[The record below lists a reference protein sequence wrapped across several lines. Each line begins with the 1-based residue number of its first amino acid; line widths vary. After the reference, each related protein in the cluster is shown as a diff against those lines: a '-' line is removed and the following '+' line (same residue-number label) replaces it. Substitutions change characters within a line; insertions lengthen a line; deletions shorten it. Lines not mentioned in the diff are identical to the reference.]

1 MSTLKVN
8 KPRQKSSLASRFT
21 LLTLAW
27 FLGLLLFF
35 PIFWTLLIS
44 FRQEVDAGTFPPK
57 WIAPFTLENYE
68 KVFKVGAKSFL
79 LNSAIASIGSTIV
92 ILALAFPAAYALSI
106 KPIKKSKDVLSFFLS
121 TKFLPPIAAL
131 LPIYLI
137 LQKLQLLDN
146 ILALTIFYVAMNL
159 PLAVWLLRSFLKE
172 IPRELVEAAELDG
185 ASTIKILYRVLVPIS
200 MPGIAAT
207 SLICFIFTWNEFLLA
222 INVTGFS
229 AATAPVYLVGFV
241 TAEGLF
247 FAQLSAVSIVVSLPV
262 IIAGWAAQDKL
273 VSGLSLGAVK

>member
-8 KPRQKSSLASRFT
+8 KPRQKSSLARRFT
-21 LLTLAW
+21 LSTLAW

-79 LNSAIASIGSTIV
+79 LNSAVASIGSTIV

>member
-8 KPRQKSSLASRFT
+8 KPRQKASLASRVS
-21 LLTLAW
+21 LSTLAW
-27 FLGLLLFF
+27 FLGLLFFF
-35 PIFWTLLIS
+35 PVFWTLLIS
-44 FRQEVDAGTFPPK
+44 FRNEVDAGTFPPK
-57 WIAPFTLENYE
+57 WIAPFTFENYE

-106 KPIKKSKDVLSFFLS
+106 KPIKKSKDVLTFFLS

-146 ILALTIFYVAMNL
+146 ILALTVFYVAMNL

-222 INVTGFS
+222 INVTGFG

>member
-8 KPRQKSSLASRFT
+8 KPRQKTSLTSRFSLST
-21 LLTLAW
+21 FSW
-27 FLGLLLFF
+27 FLGLLFFF
-35 PIFWTLLIS
+35 PVFWTLLIS

-137 LQKLQLLDN
+137 LKELQLLDN
-146 ILALTIFYVAMNL
+146 IFALTVFYVAMNL

-222 INVTGFS
+222 INVTGFG

>member
-1 MSTLKVN
+1 MTTLKVN
-8 KPRQKSSLASRFT
+8 KQRQKASLASRFS
-21 LLTLAW
+21 LSTLAW
-27 FLGLLLFF
+27 FLGLLFFF
-35 PIFWTLLIS
+35 PVFWTLLIS

-106 KPIKKSKDVLSFFLS
+106 KPIKKSKDVLTFFLS

>member
-8 KPRQKSSLASRFT
+8 KPRQKASLASRFS
-21 LLTLAW
+21 LSTLAW
-27 FLGLLLFF
+27 FLGLLFFF
-35 PIFWTLLIS
+35 PVFWTLLIS

-137 LQKLQLLDN
+137 LKELQLLDN
-146 ILALTIFYVAMNL
+146 IFALTVFYVAMNL

>member
-1 MSTLKVN
+1 MSILKIN
-8 KPRQKSSLASRFT
+8 KPRQKTSLVSRFSLST
-21 LLTLAW
+21 FAW
-27 FLGLLLFF
+27 FLGLLFFF
-35 PIFWTLLIS
+35 PVFWTLLIS

-137 LQKLQLLDN
+137 LKELQLLDN
-146 ILALTIFYVAMNL
+146 IFALTVFYVAMNL

-185 ASTIKILYRVLVPIS
+185 ASTIKILYKVLVPIS

-222 INVTGFS
+222 INVTGFG

>member
-8 KPRQKSSLASRFT
+8 KPRQKTSLSSRFSLST
-21 LLTLAW
+21 FAW
-27 FLGLLLFF
+27 FLGLLFFF
-35 PIFWTLLIS
+35 PVFWTLLIS

-137 LQKLQLLDN
+137 LKELQLLDN
-146 ILALTIFYVAMNL
+146 IFALTVFYVAMNL

-222 INVTGFS
+222 INVTGFG

>member
-8 KPRQKSSLASRFT
+8 KPRQKTSLTSRFSLST
-21 LLTLAW
+21 FSW
-27 FLGLLLFF
+27 FLGLLFF
-35 PIFWTLLIS
+35 LPVFLTLLIS
-44 FRQEVDAGTFPPK
+44 FSQEVDAGTFPPK

-137 LQKLQLLDN
+137 LKELQLLDN
-146 ILALTIFYVAMNL
+146 IFALTVFYVAMNL

-222 INVTGFS
+222 INVTGFG

>member
-8 KPRQKSSLASRFT
+8 KPRQKASLASRFS
-21 LLTLAW
+21 LSTLAW
-27 FLGLLLFF
+27 FLGLLFFF
-35 PIFWTLLIS
+35 PVFWTLLIS
-44 FRQEVDAGTFPPK
+44 FRNEVDAGTFPPK

-106 KPIKKSKDVLSFFLS
+106 KPIKKSKDVLTFFLS

-146 ILALTIFYVAMNL
+146 IFALTVFYVAMNL

-222 INVTGFS
+222 INVTGFG

>member
-1 MSTLKVN
+1 MSILKIN
-8 KPRQKSSLASRFT
+8 KPRQKTSLVSRFSLST
-21 LLTLAW
+21 FAW
-27 FLGLLLFF
+27 FLGLLFFF
-35 PIFWTLLIS
+35 PVFWTLLIS

-137 LQKLQLLDN
+137 LKELQLLDN
-146 ILALTIFYVAMNL
+146 IFALTVFYVAMNL

-229 AATAPVYLVGFV
+229 AAPAPVYLVGFV

>member
-8 KPRQKSSLASRFT
+8 KPRQKASLASR
-21 LLTLAW
+21 LSLSTLAW
-27 FLGLLLFF
+27 FLGLLFFF
-35 PIFWTLLIS
+35 PVFWTLLIS
-44 FRQEVDAGTFPPK
+44 FRNEVDAGTFPPK

-146 ILALTIFYVAMNL
+146 IFALTVFYVAMNL

-222 INVTGFS
+222 INVTGFG

>member
-8 KPRQKSSLASRFT
+8 KPRQKVSLASRFS
-21 LLTLAW
+21 LSTLAW
-27 FLGLLLFF
+27 FLGLLFFF
-35 PIFWTLLIS
+35 PVFWTLLIS
-44 FRQEVDAGTFPPK
+44 FRNEVDAGTFPPK

-106 KPIKKSKDVLSFFLS
+106 KPIKKSKDVLTFFLS

-146 ILALTIFYVAMNL
+146 IFALTVFYVAMNL

-222 INVTGFS
+222 INVTGFG

>member
-1 MSTLKVN
+1 MITLKTN
-8 KPRQKSSLASRFT
+8 KPRQKVSLSSRFS
-21 LLTLAW
+21 LSTLAW
-27 FLGLLLFF
+27 LLGLLFFF
-35 PIFWTLLIS
+35 PVFWTLLIS

-106 KPIKKSKDVLSFFLS
+106 KPIKKSKDVLTFFLS

>member
-1 MSTLKVN
+1 MSILKIN
-8 KPRQKSSLASRFT
+8 KPRRKTSLVSRFSLST
-21 LLTLAW
+21 FAW
-27 FLGLLLFF
+27 FLGLLFFF
-35 PIFWTLLIS
+35 PVFWTLLIS

-137 LQKLQLLDN
+137 LKELQLLDN
-146 ILALTIFYVAMNL
+146 IFALTVFYVAMNL

-222 INVTGFS
+222 INVTGFG

>member
-1 MSTLKVN
+1 MSILKIN
-8 KPRQKSSLASRFT
+8 KPRQKTSLVSRFSLST
-21 LLTLAW
+21 FAW
-27 FLGLLLFF
+27 FLGLLFFF
-35 PIFWTLLIS
+35 PVFWTLLIS
-44 FRQEVDAGTFPPK
+44 FRNEVDAGTFPPK

-137 LQKLQLLDN
+137 LKELQLLDN
-146 ILALTIFYVAMNL
+146 IFALTVFYVAMNL

>member
-8 KPRQKSSLASRFT
+8 KPRQKASLASRFS
-21 LLTLAW
+21 LSTLAW
-27 FLGLLLFF
+27 FLGLLFFF
-35 PIFWTLLIS
+35 PVFWTLLIS

-106 KPIKKSKDVLSFFLS
+106 KPIKKSKDVLTFFLS

>member
-8 KPRQKSSLASRFT
+8 KPRQKTSLTSRFSLST
-21 LLTLAW
+21 FAW
-27 FLGLLLFF
+27 FLGLLFFF
-35 PIFWTLLIS
+35 PVFWTLLIS

-137 LQKLQLLDN
+137 LKELQLLDN
-146 ILALTIFYVAMNL
+146 IFALTVFYVAMNL

-222 INVTGFS
+222 INVTGFG

>member
-8 KPRQKSSLASRFT
+8 KPRQKASLASRFSLST
-21 LLTLAW
+21 FSWL
-27 FLGLLLFF
+27 LGLLFFF

-79 LNSAIASIGSTIV
+79 LNSAIASIGSTII

-146 ILALTIFYVAMNL
+146 IFALTVFYVAMNL

-185 ASTIKILYRVLVPIS
+185 ASTIKILYKVLVPIS

-222 INVTGFS
+222 INVTGFG

>member
-8 KPRQKSSLASRFT
+8 KPRQKASLASRFS
-21 LLTLAW
+21 LSTLAW
-27 FLGLLLFF
+27 FLGLLFFF
-35 PIFWTLLIS
+35 PVFWTLLIS

-57 WIAPFTLENYE
+57 WLAPFTLENYE

-106 KPIKKSKDVLSFFLS
+106 KPIKKSKDVLTFFLS

-200 MPGIAAT
+200 LPGIAAT

-273 VSGLSLGAVK
+273 VRGLSLGAVK

>member
-1 MSTLKVN
+1 MSILKIN
-8 KPRQKSSLASRFT
+8 KPRQKTSLVSRFSLST
-21 LLTLAW
+21 FAW
-27 FLGLLLFF
+27 FLGLLFFF
-35 PIFWTLLIS
+35 PVFWTLLIS

-137 LQKLQLLDN
+137 LKELQLLDN
-146 ILALTIFYVAMNL
+146 IFALTVFYVAMNL

-222 INVTGFS
+222 INVTGFG

>member
-1 MSTLKVN
+1 MSTLKIN
-8 KPRQKSSLASRFT
+8 KSQHRVSLSSRLSLS
-21 LLTLAW
+21 LLSW
-27 FLGLLLFF
+27 ILGLLFFF

-57 WIAPFTLENYE
+57 WIAPFTFENYE

-106 KPIKKSKDVLSFFLS
+106 KPIQKSKDVLSFFLS

-146 ILALTIFYVAMNL
+146 IFALTVFYVAMNL

-185 ASTIKILYRVLVPIS
+185 ASTIKILYKVLVPIS

-207 SLICFIFTWNEFLLA
+207 ALICFIFSWNEFLLA
-222 INVTGFS
+222 INVTGFD

>member
-1 MSTLKVN
+1 MSALKVN
-8 KPRQKSSLASRFT
+8 KPRQKASLASRFS
-21 LLTLAW
+21 LSTLAW
-27 FLGLLLFF
+27 FLGLLFFF
-35 PIFWTLLIS
+35 PVFWTLLIS

-57 WIAPFTLENYE
+57 WLAPFTLENYE

-106 KPIKKSKDVLSFFLS
+106 KPIKKSKDVLTFFLS

-200 MPGIAAT
+200 LPGIAAT

>member
-8 KPRQKSSLASRFT
+8 KPRQKTSLTSRFSLST
-21 LLTLAW
+21 FSW
-27 FLGLLLFF
+27 FLGLLFFF
-35 PIFWTLLIS
+35 PVFWTLLIS

-92 ILALAFPAAYALSI
+92 ILALAFPAAYALSV

-137 LQKLQLLDN
+137 LKELQLLDN
-146 ILALTIFYVAMNL
+146 IFALTVFYVAMNL

-185 ASTIKILYRVLVPIS
+185 ASTIKILYKVLVPIS

>member
-1 MSTLKVN
+1 MSTFKVN
-8 KPRQKSSLASRFT
+8 KPRQKASLASRVS
-21 LLTLAW
+21 LSTLAW
-27 FLGLLLFF
+27 FLGLLFFF
-35 PIFWTLLIS
+35 PVFWTLLIS
-44 FRQEVDAGTFPPK
+44 FRNEVDAGTFPPK

-146 ILALTIFYVAMNL
+146 ILALTVFYVAMNL

>member
-8 KPRQKSSLASRFT
+8 KPRQKASLASRFS
-21 LLTLAW
+21 LSTLAW
-27 FLGLLLFF
+27 FLGLLFFF
-35 PIFWTLLIS
+35 PVFWTLLIS
-44 FRQEVDAGTFPPK
+44 FRNEVDAGTFPPK

-106 KPIKKSKDVLSFFLS
+106 KPIKKSKDVLTFFLS

-146 ILALTIFYVAMNL
+146 IFALTVFYVAMNL

>member
-1 MSTLKVN
+1 MSILKIN
-8 KPRQKSSLASRFT
+8 KPRQKTSLVSRFSLST
-21 LLTLAW
+21 FAW
-27 FLGLLLFF
+27 FLGLLFFF
-35 PIFWTLLIS
+35 PVFWTLLIS

-137 LQKLQLLDN
+137 LKELQLLDN
-146 ILALTIFYVAMNL
+146 IFALTVFYVAMNL

>member
-8 KPRQKSSLASRFT
+8 KPRQKTSLASRFSLST
-21 LLTLAW
+21 FSW
-27 FLGLLLFF
+27 FLGLLFFF
-35 PIFWTLLIS
+35 PVFWTLLIS

-137 LQKLQLLDN
+137 LKELQLLDN
-146 ILALTIFYVAMNL
+146 IFALTVFYVAMNL

-222 INVTGFS
+222 INVTGFG

>member
-8 KPRQKSSLASRFT
+8 KPRQKASLASRFS
-21 LLTLAW
+21 LSTLAW
-27 FLGLLLFF
+27 FLGLLFFF
-35 PIFWTLLIS
+35 PVFWTLLIS

-137 LQKLQLLDN
+137 LKELQLLDN
-146 ILALTIFYVAMNL
+146 IFALTVFYVAMNL

-222 INVTGFS
+222 INVTGFG

>member
-8 KPRQKSSLASRFT
+8 KPRQKASLASRFSLST
-21 LLTLAW
+21 LSW
-27 FLGLLLFF
+27 FLGLLFFF
-35 PIFWTLLIS
+35 PVFWTLLIS

-57 WIAPFTLENYE
+57 WLAPFTLENYE

-106 KPIKKSKDVLSFFLS
+106 KPIKKSKDVLTFFLS

-200 MPGIAAT
+200 LPGIAAT